1 MKISRILLTVALT
14 GMAALG
20 LQAQENATLKW
31 LQTSHDFGAFDED
44 MGKVSCTFLMVNTGT
59 EPIAVLSARAN
70 CGCTIPSYTKEP
82 VQPGDTAKIV
92 VTYDPAGRPGKF
104 NKKIRVET
112 NGIPGRSTLAIQGT
126 VIGAMSTLKSRFPI
140 EAGAL
145 KLRNTTVPFGE
156 VLKGR
161 TKTAFLD
168 GYNQSADTIHP
179 VLAKLPAHIKA
190 DIAPKAV
197 PPGEQ
202 VTFTFFY
209 NSSLNDEWGVVTDS
223 AIVSGAAEGM
233 PVKPIQLIAVVNED
247 FSKLSDEQREKAPRI
262 AVSETLL
269 QFVDEA
275 SRDEEKSITITNHG
289 KEPLLIRRIQ
299 CLDPDIT
306 ASINKDKVK
315 SGQSATV
322 KVRYKSLDPSEAHP
336 RAAKLNI
343 ITNDPDRP
351 QQVVRIAI
359 QP

>member
-1 MKISRILLTVALT
+1 MNLSRIFLAIS
-14 GMAALG
+14 AIG
-20 LQAQENATLKW
+20 LIASGLKAQDNSSIKW
-31 LQTSHDFGAFDED
+31 LETSHDFGAFDED
-44 MGKVSCTFLMVNTGT
+44 MGKVSCTFHMVNIGAD
-59 EPIAVLSARAN
+59 PIVVLSARAN

-82 VQPGDTAKIV
+82 VQPGDTAKIT

-112 NGIPGRSTLAIQGT
+112 NGVPGRSTLAIQGT

-168 GYNQSADTIHP
+168 GYNQSSDTIYP
-179 VLAKLPAHIKA
+179 VVAKLPAQIKA

-233 PVKPIQLIAVVNED
+233 PAKPIQLIAVVNED
-247 FSKLSDEQREKAPRI
+247 FSPLSDEQREKAPKI
-262 AVSETLL
+262 AVSETML
-269 QFVDEA
+269 QFVDDA
-275 SRDEEKSITITNHG
+275 SRNEEKSITITNHG

-306 ASINKDKVK
+306 AKINKDKIK
-315 SGQSATV
+315 SGQSATI
-322 KVRYKSLDPSEAHP
+322 KVSYHCLNPEKANP

>member
-1 MKISRILLTVALT
+1 MRLNHILLAIFLS
-14 GMAALG
+14 GMTAFG
-20 LQAQENATLKW
+20 GKAQENTSVKW
-31 LQTSHDFGAFDED
+31 LQTTHDFGAFDED
-44 MGKVSCTFLMVNTGT
+44 MGKVSCTFDMVNIGS
-59 EPIAVLSARAN
+59 EPVVILSARAN
-70 CGCTIPSYTKEP
+70 CGCTIPSYTKEA

-112 NGIPGRSTLAIQGT
+112 NGTPSRSTLSIQGT
-126 VIGAMSTLKSRFPI
+126 VIGAMSTLKSRFPV
-140 EAGAL
+140 EVGAL

-168 GYNQSADTIHP
+168 GYNQSTDTIYP
-179 VLAKLPAHIKA
+179 VLGSLPIQIKA

-209 NSSLNDEWGVVTDS
+209 DSSLKNEWGVVNDT
-223 AIVSGAAEGM
+223 AIVSSASEGM
-233 PVKPIQLIAVVNED
+233 PIQTLQMIAVVNED
-247 FSKLSDEQREKAPRI
+247 FSGLSPEQREKAPKI

-275 SRDEEKSITITNHG
+275 SKDEEKIITITNHG

-306 ASINKDKVK
+306 ASINKDKIK

-322 KVRYKSLDPSEAHP
+322 TVRYKCPNPQEAQP